1 MTTRTTTALPLVIPV
16 SPPGVADGPN
26 GTDALAELKV
36 PGRGRYDAEACRQR
50 LDWLRQRTSAPLA
63 PLTEM
68 RLVPERLSS
77 NIENAIGA
85 VEIPVGIAGPL
96 LFDGEMARGI
106 IYAPLATTEGA
117 LVASAARGAT
127 AITRAGG
134 VRTRVLAQRMTR
146 APAFEFATAREAFA
160 FAGWVVGQLDA
171 LRECVRQVS
180 RHADLRSAEPLVSGT
195 VAHVVFSYETG
206 DAAGQNMTTGATW
219 HACQWI
225 LRQLPALGIA
235 PTCFLIEG
243 NMSSDKKV
251 GSRIPGGGRGCAV
264 VAECTIDGETLVR
277 VLKVSPAELL
287 RAYGMMR
294 SGAAAAGMATFNIN
308 IANVIAA
315 MFTATGQDIASVH
328 ESSVGTLDL
337 SPAPCGITARLTLPG
352 LVVGT
357 VGGGTHLPAQ
367 RALLESLGCAGTG
380 TVRRLAEIIAGFCLA
395 LDLST
400 MAAISTG
407 EFATAHE
414 RLGRNRPIEP
424 LGERDLV
431 PKLFEPGVR
440 RALGNS
446 VLQVTHV
453 EPLDD
458 EGGASILGDLAS
470 RRFSRAIGI
479 FHRRLHHSAGETD
492 VVVKVKPLDAE
503 VLLMMQGLAAGCG
516 RAVGDEFAR
525 FRGELSFTSTHL
537 RELAIYEQTDPRFV
551 RHVPVVYDLIRD
563 PSRETYALILERLH
577 GRVRLMDSA
586 DDPSGWGAPEIE
598 AALRGVGA
606 IHAIWMGRE
615 AELAAQP
622 WIGTPPTATRMS
634 AMQPLWSALADHA
647 AQEFPALMDSEALQR
662 QHELIASIPEWWARL
677 ETMPRTLIHNDF
689 NPRNLG
695 LRCGAA
701 GPSLC
706 AYDWELATIH
716 LPQHDAA
723 ELLAFVL
730 TPNVERDEVARY
742 VELHRC
748 AVRAAGGSVP
758 DGATWREGFS
768 LAARD
773 LLVNRFSLYLMA
785 HTARHY
791 GFLERSLRTLR
802 RLVSLQLERA

>member
-1 MTTRTTTALPLVIPV
+1 MTTRVRTGRQLAGSLAPV
-16 SPPGVADGPN
+16 DVARAPKGA
-26 GTDALAELKV
+26 DALADLKV
-36 PGRGRYDAEACRQR
+36 PGRGRYDAEARRQR
-50 LDWLRQRTSAPLA
+50 LAWLRERTSAPLA
-63 PLTEM
+63 ALTEM

-77 NIENAIGA
+77 NVENAIGA

-96 LFDGEMARGI
+96 LFDGERARGI

-160 FAGWVVGQLDA
+160 FAGWIVGQLDA

-180 RHADLRSAEPLVSGT
+180 RHADLRSAEPLVSGA

-206 DAAGQNMTTGATW
+206 DAAGQNMTTGTTW

-235 PTCFLIEG
+235 PTCFLIEA
-243 NMSSDKKV
+243 NLSSDKKV

-264 VAECTIDGETLVR
+264 VAECTIDGETLMR
-277 VLKVSPAELL
+277 VLKVTPAELL

-308 IANVIAA
+308 VANVIAS

-328 ESSVGTLDL
+328 ESSLGTLEL

-352 LVVGT
+352 LVIGT

-367 RALLESLGCAGTG
+367 RALLESLGCTDTG

-414 RLGRNRPIEP
+414 RLGRNRPVEP

-431 PKLFEPGVR
+431 PALFAPGVR
-440 RALGNS
+440 RALGDS
-446 VLQVTHV
+446 AVQVTDV
-453 EPLDD
+453 EVLDD

-479 FHRRLHHSAGETD
+479 FHRRLHHSAGVTD

-503 VLLMMQGLAAGCG
+503 VILMMQGLAAGCG
-516 RAVGDEFAR
+516 RSVGDEFGR
-525 FRGELSFTSTHL
+525 FQSEIGFTGTHL

-586 DDPSGWGAPEIE
+586 DDPSGWSAPEIE
-598 AALRGVGA
+598 AALRGIGA

-615 AELAAQP
+615 GELSRQP
-622 WIGTPPTATRMS
+622 WIGMPPTAKRMR
-634 AMQPLWSALADHA
+634 AMQPLWNALAEHA
-647 AQEFPALMDSEALQR
+647 AHEFPALMDPEELQR
-662 QHELIASIPEWWARL
+662 QHELVASIPDWWARL
-677 ETMPRTLIHNDF
+677 EAMPRTLIHNDF

-701 GPSLC
+701 GPTLC
-706 AYDWELATIH
+706 VYDWELATVH

-730 TPNVERDEVARY
+730 SPDAERDEVTGY
-742 VELHRC
+742 VELHRR
-748 AVRAAGGSVP
+748 AVLEAGGSVP
-758 DGATWREGFS
+758 DAATWREGFS

-802 RLVSLQLERA
+802 RLVSLELERA

>member
-1 MTTRTTTALPLVIPV
+1 MTTRAKIARHFPGPFVPPDVAPAPGSADATA
-16 SPPGVADGPN
+16 D
-26 GTDALAELKV
+26 LKV
-36 PGRGRYDAEACRQR
+36 PGRGRYDAEARRQR
-50 LDWLRQRTSAPLA
+50 LAWLRDRTNAPLA
-63 PLTEM
+63 ALTDM
-68 RLVPERLSS
+68 RLIPERLAS
-77 NIENAIGA
+77 NVENAIGA

-134 VRTRVLAQRMTR
+134 VRTHVLAQRMTR

-160 FAGWVVGQLDA
+160 FAGWLVGQLDA

-180 RHADLRSAEPLVSGT
+180 RHADLRSAEPFVSGT
-195 VAHVVFSYETG
+195 IAHVVFSYETG

-225 LRQLPALGIA
+225 LRQLPALDIA

-264 VAECTIDGETLVR
+264 LAECTIDGETLIR

-287 RAYGMMR
+287 RTYGIMR

-308 IANVIAA
+308 VANIIAA
-315 MFTATGQDIASVH
+315 IFTATGQDIASVH
-328 ESSVGTLDL
+328 ESSLGTLEL
-337 SPAPCGITARLTLPG
+337 SPARCGITARLTLPG

-367 RALLESLGCAGTG
+367 RALLESLGCSGTD

-414 RLGRNRPIEP
+414 RLGRNRPVEP

-431 PKLFEPGVR
+431 PSLFEPGVR
-440 RALGNS
+440 RALGDPTIRVS
-446 VLQVTHV
+446 RV
-453 EPLDD
+453 EVLDD
-458 EGGASILGDLAS
+458 DGGASILGDLAS

-503 VLLMMQGLAAGCG
+503 VILMMQGLAAACG
-516 RAVGDEFAR
+516 RPVGDEFTR
-525 FRGELSFTSTHL
+525 FQGEIGFTGTHL

-551 RHVPVVYDLIRD
+551 RHVPVVYDLVRD

-586 DDPSGWGAPEIE
+586 DDPSGWGRPEIE
-598 AALRGVGA
+598 AALRGIGA

-615 AELAAQP
+615 DELSRQA
-622 WIGTPPTATRMS
+622 WIGTPPTASRMR
-634 AMQPLWSALADHA
+634 AMQPLWSALAQHA
-647 AQEFPALMDSEALQR
+647 AHEFPALMDRAELRR
-662 QHELIASIPEWWARL
+662 QQELIASIPEWWTRL
-677 ETMPRTLIHNDF
+677 EAMPRTLIHNDF

-695 LRCGAA
+695 LRVGEA
-701 GPSLC
+701 GPTLC
-706 AYDWELATIH
+706 VYDWELATVH
-716 LPQHDAA
+716 LPQHDAV

-730 TPNVERDEVARY
+730 PPEAERDEVARY
-742 VELHRC
+742 VELHRR
-748 AVRAAGGSVP
+748 AVLEAGGPVP
-758 DGATWREGFS
+758 DAATWRQGFS

-802 RLVSLQLERA
+802 RLVALDLETA